1 MQFYRKYDILFSRL
15 VTSEG
20 EKTMK
25 LQSKILAMAILPLI
39 ILGAATLIVSNIEI
53 NAVVTDSIENGL
65 RASAHSVSDTLSYV
79 DEGEYFV
86 DGDILYK
93 GEFNI
98 TESTEIADDL
108 RNSADTDI
116 TIFFGDTRYMTSVI
130 DDSGNRV
137 LYTQAGAAIIEK
149 VLNGGQ
155 EHFATHV
162 DVVGQEYFAYYMP
175 LYAPDGSTIIGMVFA
190 GMPQADAEGQINT
203 IIGIVAGM
211 VIGVMIA
218 AGIIV
223 FIAVLRMVKAL
234 HAGTEALEKL
244 SEGKLNVNLDEK
256 VLKRKDEL
264 GIIGRAIQKL
274 KDELT
279 GIITGIK
286 EQSNELNSSSVYLQ
300 EKAAASAEHVTQVE
314 RAVEEIADGAG
325 NQAEETQKATEN
337 VIIMG
342 NMIEETVTA
351 IDSLNQNAKQIKEL
365 GEQATAT
372 LHALEAI
379 NKQTTSAIDVISEQ
393 TNTTNTSAQKI
404 KEATAL
410 ITDIAEE
417 TNLLSLNASI
427 EAARA
432 GEQGRGFAVVA
443 AQIQKLAEQSNESA
457 RQIEE
462 IITSLLRD
470 SEKAVET
477 MEEVRVIM
485 GKQNEHVGKTDEQV
499 NQVLDR
505 VDQSIEAISKIAD
518 QTATIN
524 DARVNVT
531 DTVQN
536 LTAVAEENAAS
547 TQESA
552 ASVNQVGEIIHDIA
566 DNANHLKDIASNL
579 DRSMSMF
586 EM

>member
-1 MQFYRKYDILFSRL
+1 
-15 VTSEG
+15 
-20 EKTMK
+20 MK
-25 LQSKILAMAILPLI
+25 LQSKILAMALLPLI
-39 ILGAATLIVSNIEI
+39 ILGAATLAVSNIEI

-98 TESTEIADDL
+98 TDATMIADDL

-116 TIFFGDTRYMTSVI
+116 TVFFGDTRYMTSVI

-149 VLNGGQ
+149 VLKGGQ
-155 EHFATHV
+155 EHFATNV
-162 DVVGQEYFAYYMP
+162 DVVGQKYFAYYMP
-175 LYAPDGSTIIGMVFA
+175 LYAPDGSTIVGMVFA
-190 GMPQADAEGQINT
+190 GMPQADAEGQINA

-211 VIGVMIA
+211 VIGVIVVVA
-218 AGIIV
+218 IIV
-223 FIAVLRMVKAL
+223 FIAVLQMVKAL
-234 HAGTEALEKL
+234 REGTEALEKL
-244 SEGKLNVNLDEK
+244 SEGKLNVDLSEK

-274 KDELT
+274 KEELT
-279 GIITGIK
+279 GIISSIK
-286 EQSNELNSSSVYLQ
+286 EQSNELNDSSVYLQ
-300 EKAAASAEHVTQVE
+300 EKAAASAEHVNQVE

-325 NQAEETQKATEN
+325 NQAEETQNATEN
-337 VIIMG
+337 VIVMG

-365 GEQATAT
+365 GEKATET

-379 NKQTTSAIDVISEQ
+379 NKQTTDSIDVIYEQ

-462 IITSLLRD
+462 IITLLLRD
-470 SEKAVET
+470 SEKAVQT

-485 GKQNEHVGKTDEQV
+485 GKQSENVEKTDEQV
-499 NQVLDR
+499 NQVLER
-505 VDQSIEAISKIAD
+505 VDQSIEEISNIASK
-518 QTATIN
+518 TATVN
-524 DARVNVT
+524 DARISVT

-566 DNANHLKDIASNL
+566 DNANHLKEIAGKL
-579 DRSMSMF
+579 DSSMAMF
-586 EM
+586 EL